1 MSNTCKYWDC
11 GWCYALD
18 NVETNADSQSAC
30 VNPSVCPYLVRDEA
44 MRPATTHEDDQSI
57 REGVDPYNLSGRD
70 PMRSVWKDGKRPSPD
85 YYEILNKKTDN

>member
-30 VNPSVCPYLVRDEA
+30 VNPPVCPYLVRTELGLQTK
-44 MRPATTHEDDQSI
+44 R
-57 REGVDPYNLSGRD
+57 YN
-70 PMRSVWKDGKRPSPD
+70 
-85 YYEILNKKTDN
+85 EKTND

>member
-30 VNPSVCPYLVRDEA
+30 VNSSVCPYLVRTEVVDLPQANSDVCGEEGIERALQRTFEENDEL
-44 MRPATTHEDDQSI
+44 MRKLADTTQED
-57 REGVDPYNLSGRD
+57 N
-70 PMRSVWKDGKRPSPD
+70 
-85 YYEILNKKTDN
+85 

>member
-30 VNPSVCPYLVRDEA
+30 VNPSVCPYWVQTELEFQ
-44 MRPATTHEDDQSI
+44 T
-57 REGVDPYNLSGRD
+57 N
-70 PMRSVWKDGKRPSPD
+70 RSTNTQ
-85 YYEILNKKTDN
+85 ENN

>member
-30 VNPSVCPYLVRDEA
+30 VNPFVCPYLLEKS
-44 MRPATTHEDDQSI
+44 MRPTNTQK
-57 REGVDPYNLSGRD
+57 N
-70 PMRSVWKDGKRPSPD
+70 
-85 YYEILNKKTDN
+85 N